1 MTELKPAT
9 ETKPAMPFSESQP
22 FSDAMVG
29 PRPHTVV
36 TFLIDCEVVAVRN
49 IRTILRN
56 WQMILGVVLQPLMF
70 VLLFSYVLGEA
81 LGGDRY
87 REFLIGGIMTQT
99 VAFNAGFTALGLAT
113 DMKDG
118 MIDRFRALPMSRL
131 SVVVGRTIS
140 DVSVN
145 IVGLVVMS
153 LAGLVIGWR
162 IDTSL
167 WEALTGYAIALFF
180 GFALSWV
187 GAVVG
192 LVAGSAEAAQ
202 SLLLTVLFPLTF
214 ISSAFVPASTLP
226 APLREIAN
234 WNPVTAVAQSLRE
247 CFGNPTTVNPL
258 LPNPVTWASE
268 NPQAYSLISICVLL
282 LIAVPLASVALKRI

>member
-1 MTELKPAT
+1 MTTPQTLP
-9 ETKPAMPFSESQP
+9 QP
-22 FSDAMVG
+22 IAG
-29 PRPHTVV
+29 PRPRDMA
-36 TFLIDCEVVAVRN
+36 TFLVDCEVVAVRN
-49 IRTILRN
+49 VRTILRN

-70 VLLFSYVLGEA
+70 VLLFSYVFGEA

-99 VAFNAGFTALGLAT
+99 VAFNAGFTALGVAT
-113 DMKDG
+113 DMKNG

-131 SVVVGRTIS
+131 SVIVGRTIS

-145 IVGLVVMS
+145 VVGLVVMS
-153 LAGLVIGWR
+153 LAGLAIGWR
-162 IDTSL
+162 IDTGL
-167 WEALTGYAIALFF
+167 WQALSGYAIVLLF

-214 ISSAFVPASTLP
+214 ISSAFIPASTLP
-226 APLREIAN
+226 QPMRVIAN
-234 WNPVTAVAQSLRE
+234 WNPVTSVAQSLRE
-247 CFGNPTTVNPL
+247 CFGNPVTVNPL

-268 NPQAYSLISICVLL
+268 NPQAYSLISIGVILA
-282 LIAVPLASVALKRI
+282 IAGPVASLALKRI

>member
-1 MTELKPAT
+1 MADVVSVAEPI
-9 ETKPAMPFSESQP
+9 
-22 FSDAMVG
+22 VG
-29 PRPHTVV
+29 PRPRNAS
-36 TFLIDCEVVAVRN
+36 TFLVDCEVVALRN

-70 VLLFSYVLGEA
+70 VLLFSYVFGEA

-113 DMKDG
+113 DIKSG
-118 MIDRFRALPMSRL
+118 MVDRFRALPMSRL
-131 SVVVGRTIS
+131 AFVVGRSVS
-140 DVSVN
+140 DITVN
-145 IVGLVVMS
+145 VVGLIVMS
-153 LAGLVIGWR
+153 LAGLAIGWR
-162 IDTSL
+162 IDTSFG
-167 WEALTGYAIALFF
+167 EALTGYAIALLF

-214 ISSAFVPASTLP
+214 ISSAFIPAATLP
-226 APLREIAN
+226 GPLRAVAN

-247 CFGNPTTVNPL
+247 CFGNPVTVNPL
-258 LPNPVTWASE
+258 LPNSVTWASE
-268 NPQAYSLISICVLL
+268 NPQLYSLVSICVLL
-282 LIAVPLASVALKRI
+282 VVTVPLASWALRRV

>member
-1 MTELKPAT
+1 MADTLAVAEPI
-9 ETKPAMPFSESQP
+9 
-22 FSDAMVG
+22 VG
-29 PRPHTVV
+29 PRPRNAG
-36 TFLIDCEVVAVRN
+36 TFLVDCEVVALRN

-70 VLLFSYVLGEA
+70 VLLFSYVFGEA

-113 DMKDG
+113 DIKSG
-118 MIDRFRALPMSRL
+118 MVDRFRALPMSRL
-131 SVVVGRTIS
+131 AFVVGRSVS
-140 DVSVN
+140 DITVN
-145 IVGLVVMS
+145 VVGLIVMS
-153 LAGLVIGWR
+153 LAGLAIGWR
-162 IDTSL
+162 IDTSFG
-167 WEALTGYAIALFF
+167 EALTGYAIALLF

-192 LVAGSAEAAQ
+192 LLAGSAEAAQ

-214 ISSAFVPASTLP
+214 ISSAFIPAATLP
-226 APLREIAN
+226 GPLRAVAN

-247 CFGNPTTVNPL
+247 CFGNPVTVNPL

-268 NPQAYSLISICVLL
+268 NPQLYSLISICALL
-282 LIAVPLASVALKRI
+282 VVTVPLASRALRRL